1 MEIGGDPRVLL
12 DKSIVFEQLEN
23 IFETIRPTTVFDF
36 DREQLLAMGELLE
49 IWLKKL
55 HGEPMISLTEA
66 DVIAGE
72 GIAGSAKE
80 PGTKRQVTV
89 LSKESWE
96 SATESIGKFVN
107 PKERRA
113 NFIVSGIDLEETIGK
128 ILQIGELKI
137 EVTGET
143 VPCKLM
149 NEVSEGLRD
158 ALTPE
163 WRGGITGVVINDC
176 SVKKGDLVKW
186 L

>member
-1 MEIGGDPRVLL
+1 
-12 DKSIVFEQLEN
+12 
-23 IFETIRPTTVFDF
+23 
-36 DREQLLAMGELLE
+36 MGELLE
-49 IWLKKL
+49 IWLKKN
-55 HGEPMISLTEA
+55 HGEPMISLMEA
-66 DVIAGE
+66 EVKAGE
-72 GIAGSAKE
+72 GIRDSAKE
-80 PGTKRQVTV
+80 PHADRQVTV

-96 SATESIGKFVN
+96 VATGSIGKSVD

-113 NFIVSGIDLEETIGK
+113 NFIVSGVELEGTVGK

-158 ALTPE
+158 ALKPG
-163 WRGGITGVVINDC
+163 WRGGVTGSVINNC
-176 SVKKGDLVKW
+176 SIKRGDSVSW

>member
-1 MEIGGDPRVLL
+1 
-12 DKSIVFEQLEN
+12 
-23 IFETIRPTTVFDF
+23 
-36 DREQLLAMGELLE
+36 MGELLE
-49 IWLKKL
+49 IWLKRS
-55 HGEPMISLTEA
+55 HGEPMISLSEA
-66 DVIAGE
+66 EVIAGE
-72 GIAGSAKE
+72 GIKGSAKE
-80 PGTKRQVTV
+80 PHMSRQVTV

-96 SATESIGKFVN
+96 AATESISKFVE

-113 NFIVSGIDLEETIGK
+113 NFIVNGVNLEKTIGK

>member
-1 MEIGGDPRVLL
+1 
-12 DKSIVFEQLEN
+12 
-23 IFETIRPTTVFDF
+23 
-36 DREQLLAMGELLE
+36 MGELLE
-49 IWLKKL
+49 IWLKKS
-55 HGEPMISLTEA
+55 HGEPMVALMEA
-66 DVIAGE
+66 EVKAGE
-72 GIAGSAKE
+72 GIKDSAKE
-80 PGTKRQVTV
+80 PHTDRQVTV

-96 SATESIGKFVN
+96 AATGSIGESVE

-113 NFIVSGIDLEETIGK
+113 NFIVSGVELEETIGK

-158 ALTPE
+158 ALKPE
-163 WRGGITGVVINDC
+163 WRGGVTGSVINDC
-176 SVKKGDLVKW
+176 LVKKGDSVSW

>member
-1 MEIGGDPRVLL
+1 
-12 DKSIVFEQLEN
+12 
-23 IFETIRPTTVFDF
+23 
-36 DREQLLAMGELLE
+36 MGELLE
-49 IWLKKL
+49 IWLKEN
-55 HGEPMISLTEA
+55 HGQPMVPLTEA
-66 DVIAGE
+66 EVRAGE
-72 GIAGSAKE
+72 GIKDSAKE
-80 PGTKRQVTV
+80 PHADRQVTV

-96 SATESIGKFVN
+96 AAISSIGESVD

-113 NFIVSGIDLEETIGK
+113 NFIVSGVTLEETVGK

-158 ALTPE
+158 ALKPS
-163 WRGGITGVVINDC
+163 WRGGITGSVINDC
-176 SVKKGDLVKW
+176 LVKKGDPVSW

>member
-1 MEIGGDPRVLL
+1 
-12 DKSIVFEQLEN
+12 
-23 IFETIRPTTVFDF
+23 
-36 DREQLLAMGELLE
+36 MGELLE
-49 IWLKKL
+49 IWLKKT
-55 HGEPMISLTEA
+55 HGGPMISLIEA
-66 DVIAGE
+66 EVKAGE
-72 GIAGSAKE
+72 GIKDSAKE
-80 PGTKRQVTV
+80 PHADRQVTV

-96 SATESIGKFVN
+96 AATGSIGKSVD

-113 NFIVSGIDLEETIGK
+113 NFIVSGVELEGTIGK

-158 ALTPE
+158 ALKPE
-163 WRGGITGVVINDC
+163 WRGGVTGSVINDC
-176 SVKKGDLVKW
+176 LVKKGDSVSW

>member
-1 MEIGGDPRVLL
+1 
-12 DKSIVFEQLEN
+12 
-23 IFETIRPTTVFDF
+23 
-36 DREQLLAMGELLE
+36 MGELLE

-55 HGEPMISLTEA
+55 HGEPMISLTET

>member
-1 MEIGGDPRVLL
+1 
-12 DKSIVFEQLEN
+12 
-23 IFETIRPTTVFDF
+23 
-36 DREQLLAMGELLE
+36 
-49 IWLKKL
+49 
-55 HGEPMISLTEA
+55 MISLMEA
-66 DVIAGE
+66 EVKAGE
-72 GIAGSAKE
+72 GIRDSAKE
-80 PGTKRQVTV
+80 PHADRQVTV

-96 SATESIGKFVN
+96 VATGSIGKSVD

-113 NFIVSGIDLEETIGK
+113 NFIVSGVELEGTVGK

-158 ALTPE
+158 ALKPG
-163 WRGGITGVVINDC
+163 WRGGVTGSVINNC
-176 SVKKGDLVKW
+176 SIKRGDSVSW

>member
-1 MEIGGDPRVLL
+1 
-12 DKSIVFEQLEN
+12 
-23 IFETIRPTTVFDF
+23 
-36 DREQLLAMGELLE
+36 
-49 IWLKKL
+49 
-55 HGEPMISLTEA
+55 MISLMEA
-66 DVIAGE
+66 EVKAGE
-72 GIAGSAKE
+72 GIRDSAKE
-80 PGTKRQVTV
+80 PHADRQVTV

-96 SATESIGKFVN
+96 VATGSIGKSVD

-113 NFIVSGIDLEETIGK
+113 NFIVSGVELEGNVGK

-158 ALTPE
+158 ALKPG
-163 WRGGITGVVINDC
+163 WRGGVTGSVINNC
-176 SVKKGDLVKW
+176 SIKRGDSVSW